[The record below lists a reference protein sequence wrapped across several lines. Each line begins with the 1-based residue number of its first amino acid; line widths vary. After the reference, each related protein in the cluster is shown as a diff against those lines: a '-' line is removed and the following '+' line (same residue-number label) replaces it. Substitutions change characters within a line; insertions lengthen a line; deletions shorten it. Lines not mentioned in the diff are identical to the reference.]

1 MNLCIDKDRICL
13 ANYNL
18 TSKKF
23 KCLVYQFSKARIS
36 MAELSEQDIVLLAST
51 YTPTENLNPHGTS
64 VYFQQISV
72 NLNGRNQTLLDS
84 CQHGYVIQCAP
95 YYSIRRLMADNDT
108 IAEETS
114 TNKVTYSLII
124 VTMAI
129 MLLFLVKIIKDKN
142 SKIVKLKR
150 ELGSMNETYGKLE
163 NYVILSETT
172 HMSNLQT

>member
-1 MNLCIDKDRICL
+1 
-13 ANYNL
+13 
-18 TSKKF
+18 
-23 KCLVYQFSKARIS
+23 
-36 MAELSEQDIVLLAST
+36 MAGLSGQDIVLYANT
-51 YTPTENLNPHGTS
+51 NTPTENLNPYGTS

-72 NLNGRNQTLLDS
+72 NLNGRYQPLLDS

-95 YYSIRRLMADNDT
+95 YYSIRRLMANND
-108 IAEETS
+108 IPAEETS
-114 TNKVTYSLII
+114 TNEVIYSLII

-129 MLLFLVKIIKDKN
+129 MLLFLVRIIKDKN

-150 ELGSMNETYGKLE
+150 ELGIMNETYGKLE

>member
-1 MNLCIDKDRICL
+1 
-13 ANYNL
+13 
-18 TSKKF
+18 
-23 KCLVYQFSKARIS
+23 
-36 MAELSEQDIVLLAST
+36 MAGLSEHDIVLLANT
-51 YTPTENLNPHGTS
+51 DTPSQNLSPYGAS

-72 NLNGRNQTLLDS
+72 NSNGRNQPLLES

-95 YYSIRRLMADNDT
+95 YYSIRRLMADNDSRE
-108 IAEETS
+108 EETS
-114 TNKVTYSLII
+114 IYEVTYSLII

-150 ELGSMNETYGKLE
+150 ELGNMNETYGKLE

-172 HMSNLQT
+172 HLSNLQT